1 MKLYLES
8 IDNGIFL
15 VILALM
21 GNFLAEILGCK
32 TQKLLRENM
41 FAKHIVCIC
50 MIYFAIDYSSMADP
64 KLPEINAL
72 QTIIIYI
79 FFILFTK
86 MNLIFTIIAFIFLA
100 CTYITN
106 SYINYYTIKDPSNS
120 RVNQLKQYIKILYL
134 LTICVILLGSGL
146 YFKKQRVDHYKN
158 WSIIKYIFGVR
169 KCNWINK

>member
-1 MKLYLES
+1 
-8 IDNGIFL
+8 
-15 VILALM
+15 
-21 GNFLAEILGCK
+21 
-32 TQKLLRENM
+32 
-41 FAKHIVCIC
+41 
-50 MIYFAIDYSSMADP
+50 
-64 KLPEINAL
+64 
-72 QTIIIYI
+72 
-79 FFILFTK
+79 

-106 SYINYYTIKDPSNS
+106 SYINYCTIKDPSNS